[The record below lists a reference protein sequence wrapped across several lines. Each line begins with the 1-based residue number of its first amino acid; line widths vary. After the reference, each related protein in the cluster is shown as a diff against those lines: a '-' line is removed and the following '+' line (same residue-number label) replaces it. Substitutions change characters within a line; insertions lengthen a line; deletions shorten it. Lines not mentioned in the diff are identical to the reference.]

1 MRKLRQQWDIVF
13 VAGYGLYKAAGSSG
27 YLTAFGMVG
36 GSAGFVSVDGFMVA
50 STIGAVLTCLL
61 LGLLG
66 LRLQA
71 RFPRRGVALGA
82 YGLLMV
88 DFALAAGI
96 GQPWLAGALHGVA
109 STALSVVWFA
119 LCVQKTSRPAVAVV
133 SALLLSVVL
142 QAVVAQADWG
152 SAPLSVGLLALSAGC
167 LLGLCG
173 LGRGDS
179 AEGSLGGMW
188 PRSESGFWPALLCL
202 VVCIF
207 VVSASNV
214 TVMGSSLEPLF
225 VGMDMQTTNMVGA
238 LVAAVLVFCGSSIRH
253 PVKAYTYVLPFF
265 FAVFSLIAIFGEG
278 IGAVA
283 GSVMVG
289 SYEAIAF
296 LFAAFSVGLASQEKL
311 NPYAFS
317 PVCFGASNGALLLGL
332 MVGAALG
339 MLGNRGLPLPVLVTL
354 VSLYPLGLVLL
365 FVTRRHRTALR
376 RDWEREL
383 VFREG
388 FLDGGEGAETGL
400 APEEVSANAAG
411 DAGAPKNGE
420 GAAVGGAG
428 AEGASDG
435 GAGAEEAADEVELAL
450 RHRAAEIAAAYG
462 LTHREEEILSYVAR
476 GRSARVIAEELFI
489 SESTAWSH
497 IKKIYAKTNRRSKQ
511 ALLDLFQGNS

>member
-1 MRKLRQQWDIVF
+1 MRRLRQQWDIVF
-13 VAGYGLYKAAGSSG
+13 VVGYGLYKAAGSSG

-36 GSAGFVSVDGFMVA
+36 GSAGFVSVDGFMIA
-50 STIGAVLTCLL
+50 STLCAVLTCLL

-66 LRLQA
+66 LRL
-71 RFPRRGVALGA
+71 RERVPRRGVALGA
-82 YGLLMV
+82 YGLLMA
-88 DFALAAGI
+88 DFALAAVM
-96 GQPWLAGALHGVA
+96 GQPWLAGALHGMA

-133 SALLLSVVL
+133 SALLLSVAL
-142 QAVVAQADWG
+142 QAVVAQGDWG
-152 SAPLSVGLLALSAGC
+152 GAPLSVGLLALSACC

-173 LGRGDS
+173 LGRGEG

-253 PVKAYTYVLPFF
+253 PVKAYTYVLPFL
-265 FAVFSLIAIFGEG
+265 FAMFSLIAIFGEG

-296 LFAAFSVGLASQEKL
+296 LFAAFSVGLAFQEKL

-317 PVCFGASNGALLLGL
+317 PVCFGASNVALLLGL

-339 MLGNRGLPLPVLVTL
+339 MLGNRGLPLPVLVAL

-365 FVTRRHRTALR
+365 FVTRRHRTAPR
-376 RDWEREL
+376 RDWE
-383 VFREG
+383 
-388 FLDGGEGAETGL
+388 GAAAGL
-400 APEEVSANAAG
+400 ACEEV
-411 DAGAPKNGE
+411 DASVA
-420 GAAVGGAG
+420 GGAG

-435 GAGAEEAADEVELAL
+435 GTGAEEATDEVELAL

-476 GRSARVIAEELFI
+476 GRSARVIAKELFI

-511 ALLDLFQGNS
+511 ALLDLFQGNSGS

>member
-1 MRKLRQQWDIVF
+1 MRRLRQQWDIVF
-13 VAGYGLYKAAGSSG
+13 VVGYGLYKAAGSSG

-36 GSAGFVSVDGFMVA
+36 GSAGFVSVDGFMIA
-50 STIGAVLTCLL
+50 STLCAVLTCLL

-66 LRLQA
+66 LRLRE

-82 YGLLMV
+82 YGLLMA
-88 DFALAAGI
+88 DFALAAVM
-96 GQPWLAGALHGVA
+96 GQPWLAGALHGMA

-133 SALLLSVVL
+133 SALLLSVAL
-142 QAVVAQADWG
+142 QAVVAQGDWG
-152 SAPLSVGLLALSAGC
+152 GSPLSVGLLALSACC

-173 LGRGDS
+173 LGRGEG

-202 VVCIF
+202 VVCVF

-253 PVKAYTYVLPFF
+253 PVKAYTYVLPFL
-265 FAVFSLIAIFGEG
+265 FAMFSLIAIFGEG

-296 LFAAFSVGLASQEKL
+296 LFAAFSVGLAFQEKL
-311 NPYAFS
+311 NPYTFS
-317 PVCFGASNGALLLGL
+317 PVCFGASNVALLLGL

-339 MLGNRGLPLPVLVTL
+339 MLGNRGLPLPVLVAL

-365 FVTRRHRTALR
+365 FVTRRHRTAPR
-376 RDWEREL
+376 RDWE
-383 VFREG
+383 
-388 FLDGGEGAETGL
+388 GAAAGL
-400 APEEVSANAAG
+400 ACEEV
-411 DAGAPKNGE
+411 DASVA
-420 GAAVGGAG
+420 GGAG

-435 GAGAEEAADEVELAL
+435 GTGAEEATDEVELAL

-476 GRSARVIAEELFI
+476 GRSARVIAKELFI

-511 ALLDLFQGNS
+511 ALLDLFQGNSGS

>member
-1 MRKLRQQWDIVF
+1 MRRLRQQWDIVF
-13 VAGYGLYKAAGSSG
+13 VVGYGLYKAAGSSG

-36 GSAGFVSVDGFMVA
+36 GSAGFVSVDGFMIA
-50 STIGAVLTCLL
+50 STLCAVLTCLL

-66 LRLQA
+66 LRLRE

-82 YGLLMV
+82 YGLLMA
-88 DFALAAGI
+88 DFALAAVM
-96 GQPWLAGALHGVA
+96 GQPWLAGALHGMA

-133 SALLLSVVL
+133 SALLLSVAL
-142 QAVVAQADWG
+142 QAVVAQGDWG
-152 SAPLSVGLLALSAGC
+152 GAPLSVGLLALSACC

-173 LGRGDS
+173 LGRGEG

-202 VVCIF
+202 VVCVF

-253 PVKAYTYVLPFF
+253 PVKAYTYVLPFL
-265 FAVFSLIAIFGEG
+265 FAMFSLIAIFGEG

-296 LFAAFSVGLASQEKL
+296 LFAAFSVGLAFQEKL

-317 PVCFGASNGALLLGL
+317 PVCFGASNAALLLGL

-339 MLGNRGLPLPVLVTL
+339 MLGNRGLPLPVLVAL

-365 FVTRRHRTALR
+365 FVTRRHRTAPR
-376 RDWEREL
+376 RDWE
-383 VFREG
+383 
-388 FLDGGEGAETGL
+388 GAAAGL
-400 APEEVSANAAG
+400 ACEEV
-411 DAGAPKNGE
+411 DASVA
-420 GAAVGGAG
+420 GGAG

-435 GAGAEEAADEVELAL
+435 GTGAEEATDEVELAL

-476 GRSARVIAEELFI
+476 GRSARVIAKELFI

-511 ALLDLFQGNS
+511 ALLDLFQGNSGS

>member
-1 MRKLRQQWDIVF
+1 M
-13 VAGYGLYKAAGSSG
+13 
-27 YLTAFGMVG
+27 
-36 GSAGFVSVDGFMVA
+36 
-50 STIGAVLTCLL
+50 
-61 LGLLG
+61 
-66 LRLQA
+66 
-71 RFPRRGVALGA
+71 
-82 YGLLMV
+82 
-88 DFALAAGI
+88 
-96 GQPWLAGALHGVA
+96 AGALHGMA

-133 SALLLSVVL
+133 SALLLSVAL
-142 QAVVAQADWG
+142 QAVVAQGDWG
-152 SAPLSVGLLALSAGC
+152 GAPLSVGLLALSACC

-173 LGRGDS
+173 LGRGEG

-202 VVCIF
+202 VVCVF

-253 PVKAYTYVLPFF
+253 PVKAYTYVLPFL
-265 FAVFSLIAIFGEG
+265 FAMFSLIAIFGEG

-296 LFAAFSVGLASQEKL
+296 LFAAFSVGLAFQEKL

-317 PVCFGASNGALLLGL
+317 PVCFGASNVALLLGL

-339 MLGNRGLPLPVLVTL
+339 MLGNRGLPLPVLVAL

-365 FVTRRHRTALR
+365 FVTRRHRTAPR
-376 RDWEREL
+376 RDWE
-383 VFREG
+383 
-388 FLDGGEGAETGL
+388 GAAAGL
-400 APEEVSANAAG
+400 ACEEA
-411 DAGAPKNGE
+411 DASVA
-420 GAAVGGAG
+420 GGAG

-435 GAGAEEAADEVELAL
+435 GTGAEEATDEVELAL

-476 GRSARVIAEELFI
+476 GRSARVIAKELFI

-511 ALLDLFQGNS
+511 ALLDLFQGNSGS

>member
-1 MRKLRQQWDIVF
+1 MRRLRQQWDIVF
-13 VAGYGLYKAAGSSG
+13 VVGYGLYKAAGSSG

-36 GSAGFVSVDGFMVA
+36 GSAGFVSVDGFMIA
-50 STIGAVLTCLL
+50 STLCAVLTCLL

-66 LRLQA
+66 LRLRE

-82 YGLLMV
+82 YGLLMA
-88 DFALAAGI
+88 DFALAAVM
-96 GQPWLAGALHGVA
+96 GQPWLAGALHGMA

-133 SALLLSVVL
+133 SALLLSVAL
-142 QAVVAQADWG
+142 QAAVAQGDWG
-152 SAPLSVGLLALSAGC
+152 GAPLSVGLLALSACC

-173 LGRGDS
+173 LGRGEG

-202 VVCIF
+202 VVCVF

-253 PVKAYTYVLPFF
+253 PVKAYTYVLPFL
-265 FAVFSLIAIFGEG
+265 FAMFSLIAIFGEG

-296 LFAAFSVGLASQEKL
+296 LFAAFSVGLAFQEKL

-317 PVCFGASNGALLLGL
+317 PVCFGASNAALLLGL
-332 MVGAALG
+332 MVGEIGRASC
-339 MLGNRGLPLPVLVTL
+339 RER
-354 VSLYPLGLVLL
+354 LYPLGLVLL
-365 FVTRRHRTALR
+365 FVTRRHRTAPR
-376 RDWEREL
+376 RDWE
-383 VFREG
+383 
-388 FLDGGEGAETGL
+388 GAAAGL
-400 APEEVSANAAG
+400 ACEEV
-411 DAGAPKNGE
+411 DASVA
-420 GAAVGGAG
+420 GGAG

-435 GAGAEEAADEVELAL
+435 GTGAEEATDEVELAL

-476 GRSARVIAEELFI
+476 GRSARVIAKELFI

-511 ALLDLFQGNS
+511 ALLDLFQGNSGS

>member
-1 MRKLRQQWDIVF
+1 MRRLRQQWDIVF

-36 GSAGFVSVDGFMVA
+36 GSAGFVSVDGFMIA
-50 STIGAVLTCLL
+50 STLCAVLTCLL

-66 LRLQA
+66 LRLRE

-82 YGLLMV
+82 YGLLMA
-88 DFALAAGI
+88 DFALAAAV
-96 GQPWLAGALHGVA
+96 GQPWLAGALHGMA

-119 LCVQKTSRPAVAVV
+119 LCVQKTSRPAVTVV
-133 SALLLSVVL
+133 SALLLSVAL
-142 QAVVAQADWG
+142 QAVVAQGDWG
-152 SAPLSVGLLALSAGC
+152 SAPLSVGLLALSACC

-173 LGRGDS
+173 LGRGEG
-179 AEGSLGGMW
+179 AEGPLGGMW

-202 VVCIF
+202 VVCVF

-225 VGMDMQTTNMVGA
+225 VGMDMQMTNMVGA

-253 PVKAYTYVLPFF
+253 PVKAYTYVLPFL
-265 FAVFSLIAIFGEG
+265 FAMFSLIAIFGEG

-296 LFAAFSVGLASQEKL
+296 LFAAFSVGLAFQEKL

-317 PVCFGASNGALLLGL
+317 PVCFGASNVALLLGL

-339 MLGNRGLPLPVLVTL
+339 MLGNRGLPLPVLVAL

-365 FVTRRHRTALR
+365 FVTRRHRTAPR
-376 RDWEREL
+376 RDWE
-383 VFREG
+383 
-388 FLDGGEGAETGL
+388 GAAAGL
-400 APEEVSANAAG
+400 ACEEV
-411 DAGAPKNGE
+411 DASVA
-420 GAAVGGAG
+420 GGAG
-428 AEGASDG
+428 AEGASGED
-435 GAGAEEAADEVELAL
+435 AGAEEAADEVELAL

-497 IKKIYAKTNRRSKQ
+497 IKRIYAKTNRRSKQ
-511 ALLDLFQGNS
+511 ALLDLFQGNSGS

>member
-1 MRKLRQQWDIVF
+1 MRRLRQQWDIVF
-13 VAGYGLYKAAGSSG
+13 VVGYGLYKAAGSSG

-36 GSAGFVSVDGFMVA
+36 GSAGFVSVDGFMIA
-50 STIGAVLTCLL
+50 STLCAVLTCLL

-66 LRLQA
+66 LRLRE

-82 YGLLMV
+82 YGLLMA
-88 DFALAAGI
+88 DFALAAVM
-96 GQPWLAGALHGVA
+96 GQPWLAGALHGMA

-133 SALLLSVVL
+133 SALLLSVAL
-142 QAVVAQADWG
+142 QAVVAQGDWG
-152 SAPLSVGLLALSAGC
+152 GAPLSVGLLALSACC

-173 LGRGDS
+173 LGRGEG

-202 VVCIF
+202 VVCVF

-253 PVKAYTYVLPFF
+253 PVKAYTYVLPFL
-265 FAVFSLIAIFGEG
+265 FAMFSLIAIFGEG

-296 LFAAFSVGLASQEKL
+296 LFAAFSVGLAFQEKL

-317 PVCFGASNGALLLGL
+317 PVCFGASNVALLLGL

-339 MLGNRGLPLPVLVTL
+339 MLGNRGLPLPVLVAL

-365 FVTRRHRTALR
+365 FVTRRHRTAPR
-376 RDWEREL
+376 RDWE
-383 VFREG
+383 
-388 FLDGGEGAETGL
+388 GAAAGL
-400 APEEVSANAAG
+400 ACEEV
-411 DAGAPKNGE
+411 DASVA
-420 GAAVGGAG
+420 GGAG

-435 GAGAEEAADEVELAL
+435 GTGAEEATDEVELAL

-476 GRSARVIAEELFI
+476 GRSARVIAKELFI

-511 ALLDLFQGNS
+511 ALLDLFQGNSGS

>member
-1 MRKLRQQWDIVF
+1 MRRLRQQWDIVF

-27 YLTAFGMVG
+27 YLTAFGMAG
-36 GSAGFVSVDGFMVA
+36 GSAGFVSVDGFMIA
-50 STIGAVLTCLL
+50 STLCAVLTCLL

-66 LRLQA
+66 LRLKE

-82 YGLLMV
+82 YGLLMA
-88 DFALAAGI
+88 DFALAAVVGN
-96 GQPWLAGALHGVA
+96 PWLAGALHGVA

-119 LCVQKTSRPAVAVV
+119 LCVRKTSRPAVTVV
-133 SALLLSVVL
+133 SALLLSVAL
-142 QAVVAQADWG
+142 QAVVAQAGWG
-152 SAPLSVGLLALSAGC
+152 SAPLSVGLLALSACC

-173 LGRGDS
+173 LSRG
-179 AEGSLGGMW
+179 EGAQGPLGGMW
-188 PRSESGFWPALLCL
+188 PRSDSGFWPALLCL
-202 VVCIF
+202 VVCVF

-225 VGMDMQTTNMVGA
+225 VGVDMQTTNMVGA

-253 PVKAYTYVLPFF
+253 PVKAYTYVLPFL
-265 FAVFSLIAIFGEG
+265 FAMFSLIAIFGEG

-317 PVCFGASNGALLLGL
+317 PVCFGASNVALLLGL

-339 MLGNRGLPLPVLVTL
+339 MLGNRGLPLPVLVAL

-365 FVTRRHRTALR
+365 FVTRRHRTAPR
-376 RDWEREL
+376 RDWEGEAASREDS
-383 VFREG
+383 R
-388 FLDGGEGAETGL
+388 DGGEGA
-400 APEEVSANAAG
+400 AAG
-411 DAGAPKNGE
+411 LTCEEADASAAGE
-420 GAAVGGAG
+420 AG
-428 AEGASDG
+428 AEGASGG

-497 IKKIYAKTNRRSKQ
+497 IKRIYAKTNRRSKQ
-511 ALLDLFQGNS
+511 ALLDLFQGNSGS

>member
-1 MRKLRQQWDIVF
+1 MRRLRQQWDIVF
-13 VAGYGLYKAAGSSG
+13 VVGYGLYKAAGSSG

-36 GSAGFVSVDGFMVA
+36 GSAGFVSVDGFMIA
-50 STIGAVLTCLL
+50 STLCAVLTCLL

-66 LRLQA
+66 LRLRE

-82 YGLLMV
+82 YGLLMA
-88 DFALAAGI
+88 DFALAAVM
-96 GQPWLAGALHGVA
+96 GQPWLAGALHGMA

-133 SALLLSVVL
+133 SALLLSVAL
-142 QAVVAQADWG
+142 QAVVAQGDWG
-152 SAPLSVGLLALSAGC
+152 GAPLSVGLLALSACC

-173 LGRGDS
+173 LGRGEG

-202 VVCIF
+202 VVCVF

-253 PVKAYTYVLPFF
+253 PVKAYTYVLPFL
-265 FAVFSLIAIFGEG
+265 FAMFSLIAIFGEG

-296 LFAAFSVGLASQEKL
+296 LFAAFSVGLAFQEKL

-317 PVCFGASNGALLLGL
+317 PVCFGASNVALLLGL

-339 MLGNRGLPLPVLVTL
+339 MLGNRGLPLPVLVAL

-365 FVTRRHRTALR
+365 FVTRRHRTAPR
-376 RDWEREL
+376 RDWE
-383 VFREG
+383 
-388 FLDGGEGAETGL
+388 GAAAGL
-400 APEEVSANAAG
+400 ACEEV
-411 DAGAPKNGE
+411 DASVA
-420 GAAVGGAG
+420 GGAG

-435 GAGAEEAADEVELAL
+435 GTGAEEATDEVELAL
-450 RHRAAEIAAAYG
+450 RHRASEIAAAYG

-476 GRSARVIAEELFI
+476 GRSARVIAKELFI

-511 ALLDLFQGNS
+511 ALLDLFQGNSGS